1 MYVQFYAISMRY
13 VLFLAVMIVV
23 YRLPPDMRERFN
35 ILNYNKEQNFNKEIL
50 KAYLKELKIHYL
62 SLFENFAETQ
72 RINITVC
79 ALLN

>member
-1 MYVQFYAISMRY
+1 
-13 VLFLAVMIVV
+13 
-23 YRLPPDMRERFN
+23 MRERFN

-62 SLFENFAETQ
+62 SLFENFGETQ